1 MTVTKTYTKNYLERL
16 VYAFRKDYGC
26 LLFWSITFALILHF
40 GFSTHWSWIA
50 VAILGLFAAR
60 RLVITTVN
68 DFNEHY
74 IKQLKKYIFK
84 KNSFFLLLLKNE
96 KTANVYKF
104 NIKFK
109 IRNKFNFL
117 VKSNETKDLSNIKF
131 NLTFGDI
138 DFINYI

>member
-1 MTVTKTYTKNYLERL
+1 MNDLHILEFSKNNIVEAYAIIKFSYRKKIKICYLLETI
-16 VYAFRKDYGC
+16 G
-26 LLFWSITFALILHF
+26 
-40 GFSTHWSWIA
+40 
-50 VAILGLFAAR
+50 
-60 RLVITTVN
+60 N
-68 DFNEHY
+68 FNEHY

-84 KNSFFLLLLKNE
+84 NNSFFLLLLKNE